1 MAVIKKGLLKGAIG
15 VLVLVIPFFIG
26 NYFSQSL
33 EKANYKYVASLVYI
47 LSIVITVLW
56 GLVLSKLKFFQKGT
70 NKHSSSKN
78 KINNKDDTP

>member
-1 MAVIKKGLLKGAIG
+1 MAVTKKGLLKGVIG

-33 EKANYKYVASLVYI
+33 EKANYKYLASLVYI

-56 GLVLSKLKFFQKGT
+56 GLVLSKLKFFQKRI
-70 NKHSSSKN
+70 NKHSCSEN
-78 KINNKDDTP
+78 KINNKDVAP